1 MTTFTIVSGS
11 ENKEIEPLIQ
21 EFARKEGVSIKITYL
36 GSMDMTIELAEKGA
50 QIPYDAV
57 WPANSLWITLG
68 DTHKAVKHVES
79 IMRSPMALGVKKS
92 IAQRL
97 GWTDKDVMISDILDA
112 TESGKFR
119 FAMTSAT
126 QSNSGASAYFGFLH
140 AMAGKPDV
148 LQLSHLEDPQVQ
160 DKVRRL
166 LSKVDRSSGSS
177 GWLKDMMVS
186 HYDRFSAMFNYE
198 SMIIEANMELQQQGK
213 EPLYAVYPI
222 DGIMI
227 SDSPL
232 GYVDKNS
239 PAKEEFFKKLQAYM
253 LSDQVQKQL
262 QKLGRRT
269 GLIGINPEE
278 ADKNVFNPEWGI
290 DVNRIISTVPI
301 PGEQVIREALELY
314 QVSLRKPSC
323 TAYVVDVSGSMNG
336 TGLNDLKSALTMLL
350 DTEQARALY
359 AATFAKGYSYN
370 NSI

>member
-1 MTTFTIVSGS
+1 MW
-11 ENKEIEPLIQ
+11 
-21 EFARKEGVSIKITYL
+21 
-36 GSMDMTIELAEKGA
+36 
-50 QIPYDAV
+50 DA
-57 WPANSLWITLG
+57 A
-68 DTHKAVKHVES
+68 
-79 IMRSPMALGVKKS
+79 
-92 IAQRL
+92 
-97 GWTDKDVMISDILDA
+97 
-112 TESGKFR
+112 
-119 FAMTSAT
+119 
-126 QSNSGASAYFGFLH
+126 
-140 AMAGKPDV
+140 
-148 LQLSHLEDPQVQ
+148 
-160 DKVRRL
+160 
-166 LSKVDRSSGSS
+166 
-177 GWLKDMMVS
+177 
-186 HYDRFSAMFNYE
+186 FNYE